1 MEKRD
6 EFAFLKQL
14 INSLNESFTKMQE
27 SYEKRDYE
35 EFNKSKKMFLNIQKN
50 IQDSLDS
57 K

>member
-57 K
+57 E